1 MKDFLKFLKKYK
13 IEILYS
19 IILVFILVFLGLLF
33 SKPSTQ
39 AFFTNLEA
47 KTFDIRQI
55 LSADSKKVNKDIVI
69 VTVDDSSYEYLL
81 SHYGEWPIPR
91 SVYADFVNYVEAQKP
106 IAVAFDLL
114 FIKSLKADGESDK
127 KLVDTFKKY
136 DNLYTAINFD
146 DQTKDLRLPP
156 VLPKSLT
163 ADMDIKSKKFDPYKF
178 SNCRAIMSEI
188 TDVTDNVGH
197 INTPKAEDGVHRAAP
212 LFVKYPRYNNVA
224 LKYGITEYSSID
236 YYPNL
241 TLKVALKYLK
251 EKENLNVDKI
261 TVDSDNNLILGKRKI
276 KMLPD
281 SSVILNWYGDSGAF
295 QNNTFTYVPFWKII
309 ESLNA
314 KKKGTAPI
322 LADGFFKD
330 KVVYLGTSVM
340 SLSDIKMVPTGKYF
354 PGVEIH
360 TTLLNNIIDNNI
372 ITKAPAIVNI
382 AAILFLIVIVASA
395 VYFVRSILAS
405 LVISAGISVFYLI
418 FAYYLMKFF
427 KIWIWIAIPMIAILF
442 TFIIVYLIKYIMKSR
457 DLEYTYKLA
466 TTDGLTELYN
476 HRFFQEQM
484 IMNIDY
490 AKRANHSFSL
500 ILIDIDFFKK
510 FNDTYGHQAG
520 DAVLKQVAQ
529 TLKKT
534 VRVSDIVCRY
544 GGEEMSIILRNVNNE
559 EAIFTA
565 NKICDVVR
573 NTPFNLGNN
582 IEKQVT
588 ISLGVST
595 FPMDGDTPAEL
606 IEHADK
612 GLYIAKENGRN
623 QVGVAHK

>member
-1 MKDFLKFLKKYK
+1 MEYFLKFLKKYK

-19 IILVFILVFLGLLF
+19 IILVFIITFLVLLF
-33 SKPSTQ
+33 SKPSAQ
-39 AFFTNLEA
+39 SFFTNLES
-47 KTFDIRQI
+47 KTFDIRQV
-55 LSADSKKVNKDIVI
+55 LSADSRKTNKDIII

-106 IAVAFDLL
+106 VAVAFDLL
-114 FIKSLKADGESDK
+114 FIKSLRADGNSDK
-127 KLVDTFKKY
+127 KLVDVFKRY

-146 DQTKDLRLPP
+146 DQTKDLRIPAILPEKIAID
-156 VLPKSLT
+156 L
-163 ADMDIKSKKFDPYKF
+163 DIKSKDFDPFKF
-178 SNCRAIMSEI
+178 SNCRAIMSDI
-188 TDVTDNVGH
+188 ISATSNIGH
-197 INTPKAEDGVHRAAP
+197 INTPKSDDGVHRAAP
-212 LFVKYPRYNNVA
+212 LFVKYPRYNAAA
-224 LKYGITEYSSID
+224 LKYGIMDYDSID

-251 EKENLNVDKI
+251 EKEGLKVDKI
-261 TVDSDNNLILGKRKI
+261 VVDKGNNLILGKRKI
-276 KMLPD
+276 KMMPD
-281 SSVILNWYGDSGAF
+281 GSVILNWYGDSGAV
-295 QNNTFTYVPFWKII
+295 QNKTFTYVPFWKII
-309 ESLNA
+309 ESINA
-314 KKKGTAPI
+314 KKNGIAPI
-322 LADGFFKD
+322 LASDLFKG

-372 ITKAPAIVNI
+372 ITKVPTSVNI
-382 AAILFLIVIVASA
+382 LAILILVCAVASA
-395 VYFVRSILAS
+395 VYFVRSIFAS
-405 LVISAGISVFYLI
+405 LVISVGVSVLYLA
-418 FAYYLMKFF
+418 FSYYLMKCFD
-427 KIWIWIAIPMIAILF
+427 IWIWVAIPVIASLF
-442 TFIIVYLIKYIMKSR
+442 AFIIMYLIKYIMKSK

-490 AKRANHSFSL
+490 SKRSNSSFSL

-544 GGEEMSIILRNVNNE
+544 GGEEMSIILRNVNKE

-565 NKICDVVR
+565 NKVCDVVK

-588 ISLGVST
+588 ISLGVAT
-595 FPMDGDTPAEL
+595 FPMDGITPSEL

-623 QVGVAHK
+623 QVGIAHK